1 MLKHRL
7 IIGLTIIAFF
17 VGLIFLDSHA
27 AGGWPIA
34 LWSTPPG
41 FFLALISVIILPLAL
56 WEMRGLLARENVLIS
71 MRITFV
77 AATLCMLWPWLEQ
90 VGETIDQQ
98 HAALV
103 ANGAPVGS
111 SGWYTAITPDSPA
124 GRDLNRIENSP
135 WYTVGK
141 WFRTV
146 KPHYLVPTILAFSLV
161 AAVVKHSR
169 RHKVEG
175 AMANAGGT
183 LLAITY
189 LGVLPGFYLP
199 ICMTHSAWMVLA
211 IVAVV
216 KAADIGA
223 YATGRLIGRHK
234 LIPWLSPG
242 KTVEGFFG
250 GLALSAIVGAA
261 LAAVIKNNPPIG
273 GTDVHWSHLS
283 MATVTTVGA
292 LCGVVLGAIGQLG
305 DLLESLLKR
314 DAGVKDS
321 GALPGF
327 GGVLDIL
334 DSPLLAAPVAYWLLK
349 IVLRP
354 A

>member
-7 IIGLTIIAFF
+7 ILGVIIC
-17 VGLIFLDSHA
+17 IFLSGLMLLDSYA
-27 AGGWPIA
+27 AGGWPVKP
-34 LWSTPPG
+34 WSTPPG
-41 FFLALISVIILPLAL
+41 FFLAIVSLLIVPVAL
-56 WEMRGLLARENVLIS
+56 WEMRGLLAKENVLIS
-71 MRITFV
+71 LRITGI

-90 VGETIDQQ
+90 VGETIDET
-98 HAALV
+98 HTKLV
-103 ANGAPVGS
+103 AGAPAATGNPQTLEEIRHVE
-111 SGWYTAITPDSPA
+111 A
-124 GRDLNRIENSP
+124 SP
-135 WYTVGK
+135 WFKIGR
-141 WFRTV
+141 WFRSV
-146 KPHYLVPTILAFSLV
+146 KPHYLIPTVLVFSLV

-169 RHKVEG
+169 KAKVEG

-189 LGVLPGFYLP
+189 LGVLPGFFLP
-199 ICMTHSAWMVLA
+199 ICMTHSAWMVLV

-216 KAADIGA
+216 KSADIGA
-223 YATGRLIGRHK
+223 YATGRAIGKHK

-250 GLALSAIVGAA
+250 GIVFSGIVGASLA
-261 LAAVIKNNPPIG
+261 LVIKNNPDIG
-273 GTDVHWSHLS
+273 GKDIHWVHLTR
-283 MATVTTVGA
+283 MTVVFGGA
-292 LCGVVLGAIGQLG
+292 LSGILLGVVGQLG

-321 GALPGF
+321 GRVPGF
-327 GGVLDIL
+327 GGVLDLL

-354 A
+354 I